1 MTDAVCWVDAE
12 PRPGWWQ
19 MARDAAMLDLA
30 RTTGALLIRLYAWAP
45 HCLSFGSHEPAS
57 HRYDRA
63 RIEQLGLDCVRRPTG
78 GRAVW
83 HARELTYAVA
93 APERHLGSLTDAY
106 RAIHEWMA
114 GALARL
120 GADPSLAPRRATPG
134 VDAGPCFSVAMGGE
148 VLVRGRKIVGSAQ
161 LRRDGALLQHGS
173 MLLEDDQA
181 LVRSLLTGDGGPDGA
196 APEAPLALVLG
207 RPVSFEEAAG
217 AVGAELVARQLPS
230 FEPQGPAAL
239 DRLAARFEP
248 QFRSPAWTWRR

>member
-1 MTDAVCWVDAE
+1 MTDALCWVDAE

-19 MARDAAMLDLA
+19 MARDTAMLDLA
-30 RTTGALLIRLYAWAP
+30 RATGALLIRLYVWAP

-57 HRYDRA
+57 RRYDRT

-93 APERHLGSLTDAY
+93 APERRLGSLTDAY
-106 RAIHEWMA
+106 HAIHEWMA

-120 GADPSLAPRRATPG
+120 GAAPALAPRRAAPG
-134 VDAGPCFSVAMGGE
+134 VDAGPCFTAAVGGE
-148 VLVRGRKIVGSAQ
+148 VLVGGHKIVGSAQ
-161 LRRDGALLQHGS
+161 LRREGALLQHGS
-173 MLLEDDQA
+173 MLLEDDQD
-181 LVRSLLTGDGGPDGA
+181 LVRSLLTGDRAPGDP
-196 APEAPLALVLG
+196 APEAPLARVLG

-217 AVGAELVARQLPS
+217 AVSAEMAARQLPS
-230 FEPQGPAAL
+230 FERRGPAAL